1 MEVIDVTAKDKNKA
15 ADEAIRESLPT
26 DSRRPLRVGAFVMLL
41 GFGGFL
47 AWAAL
52 APIDSGVTAMGSV
65 ALDGRRKTVQ
75 HLSGGVVKQILVREG
90 EQVKE
95 GDLLIRMDDSMP
107 LAAKS
112 MAEAELKSLD
122 VQIRFLEQLI
132 ADLKSMSEEGFYPR
146 NRFLELQKQLA
157 DAQARQSGIRD
168 RVAAANLELRRTII
182 TSPSSGNVMGLSVTT
197 EGAVIPGGGKL
208 LEVVPADE
216 RLVVEAQIE
225 PHMIDKVVPGLIA
238 EVRFSALNLRST
250 PITVGTVEWVSG
262 DKFMNPQDA
271 VHPMG
276 YYTARIIVTA
286 DEIKKIG
293 SDVVIRPGM
302 PADVIFKTGERTFLQ
317 YLVKPLTDRM
327 ATSLKEQ

>member
-1 MEVIDVTAKDKNKA
+1 MNVIDVTAKDKSKA
-15 ADEAIRESLPT
+15 VEETIKDNLPT
-26 DSRRPLRVGAFVMLL
+26 DVRRPLRVGAFVLLL

-65 ALDGRRKTVQ
+65 AVDGRRKTVQ

-112 MAEAELKSLD
+112 TAEAELRSLD
-122 VQIRFLEQLI
+122 IQIRFLGQLI

-157 DAQARQSGIRD
+157 DAQARQAGIRD

-182 TSPSSGNVMGLSVTT
+182 TSPSSGNVMGLAVTT

-216 RLVVEAQIE
+216 RLVVEVQIE
-225 PHMIDKVVPGLIA
+225 PHMIDKVVPGITA

-250 PITVGTVEWVSG
+250 PITEGTVEWVSA
-262 DKFMNPQDA
+262 DKFVNPQDA
-271 VHPMG
+271 MHPMG
-276 YYTARIIVTA
+276 FYTARIIVTA
-286 DEIKKIG
+286 EEIKKIG

-317 YLVKPLTDRM
+317 YLIKPLTDRM
-327 ATSLKEQ
+327 AKSLKEQ